1 MTLPDFS
8 KSFEANGFPL
18 SLALSG
24 NEVYQLISDF
34 DDVELKK
41 SGYLWDDVKM
51 TDHNGN
57 WIVNYRNKKGEILGT
72 YRMKHGK
79 IQKLD
84 ENGKMV
90 KEEK

>member
-1 MTLPDFS
+1 
-8 KSFEANGFPL
+8 
-18 SLALSG
+18 
-24 NEVYQLISDF
+24 
-34 DDVELKK
+34 
-41 SGYLWDDVKM
+41 M

>member
-1 MTLPDFS
+1 
-8 KSFEANGFPL
+8 
-18 SLALSG
+18 
-24 NEVYQLISDF
+24 
-34 DDVELKK
+34 
-41 SGYLWDDVKM
+41 M

-57 WIVNYRNKKGEILGT
+57 WIVNYRNKKARFGT